1 MSDSGIKSF
10 LITMVVAGICATALG
25 TTHHLVKNRIKRN
38 QFIAESRALLSVLGF
53 KNLSTNE
60 LENIL
65 KTSVRRTGTGSETIW
80 RTGTGKSLTYALP
93 MKGRGLWGPVEGFLS
108 LNHDMT
114 VIKDFIITKQEE
126 TPGLGAEIESEAFY
140 RRIRGRQI
148 RKSPESKEFSFRIA
162 RGKAFRENEID
173 GITGATE
180 SCRGTE
186 QMVLSTLKTALELK
200 NVQN

>member
-1 MSDSGIKSF
+1 MSDSGIKAF
-10 LITMVVAGICATALG
+10 VITMIVAGVCATTLG

-53 KNLSTNE
+53 KNLSADE
-60 LENIL
+60 LEGIL
-65 KTSVRRTGTGSETIW
+65 KTSVRKTQRKTGVFWE
-80 RTGTGKSLTYALP
+80 TGTGKGSIYAVP

-108 LNHDMT
+108 LNHDLT
-114 VIKDFIITKQEE
+114 VIKDFMITKQEE

-140 RRIRGRQI
+140 RRIRGRKVRTSASSNEVI
-148 RKSPESKEFSFRIA
+148 FKIA
-162 RGKAFRENEID
+162 RGKAANNNEID

-180 SCRGTE
+180 SCRGTQE
-186 QMVLSTLKTALELK
+186 MVISAIKRALEMK

>member
-1 MSDSGIKSF
+1 MSDSGIKAF
-10 LITMVVAGICATALG
+10 VITMIIAGVCATTLG
-25 TTHHLVKNRIKRN
+25 TTHHLVKGRIKRN

-53 KNLSTNE
+53 KKLPADE
-60 LENIL
+60 LEGIL
-65 KTSVRRTGTGSETIW
+65 KTSVRKTQKKAGVFWETGS
-80 RTGTGKSLTYALP
+80 GNNLVFAVP
-93 MKGRGLWGPVEGFLS
+93 MRGRGLWGPVEGFLS

-140 RRIRGRQI
+140 RRIRGRKI
-148 RKSPESKEFSFRIA
+148 RVNAASNEVTFKIA
-162 RGKAFRENEID
+162 RGKATSKDEID

-180 SCRGTE
+180 SCRGTQE
-186 QMVLSTLKTALELK
+186 MVVSAIKKALELK